1 MIVHASFELSV
12 ECVCC
17 ILLVACQVVK
27 IIIKSLADICS
38 PLVTFLIFSVRS
50 LTVIRTA
57 INNVSISENVLQ

>member
-27 IIIKSLADICS
+27 IIIKTLADICS
-38 PLVTFLIFSVRS
+38 PLVTFFIFSVRS

-57 INNVSISENVLQ
+57 INNVSISENFLQ